1 MGADPSLGV
10 PLADPV
16 AIGILAIA
24 GLIWF
29 RFLRPFEVRRAI
41 AYDVE
46 QRWPEYQDEYRDQNE
61 AAREWW
67 LLLEAWGDLVFAETR
82 RSGETLPEFGERL
95 LGKRRWRWRRIKKPP
110 PLA

>member
-1 MGADPSLGV
+1 VGADPSLGV

-95 LGKRRWRWRRIKKPP
+95 LGKRRWRRIKKPP